1 MEENQNQVLKLELT
15 VAEINVVLNSL
26 GMHPFR
32 EVSMLIQ
39 KIKQQG
45 ESQLQELNNIDS
57 DNETTE

>member
-1 MEENQNQVLKLELT
+1 MEENQVLKLELT
-15 VAEINVVLNSL
+15 VAEINVVLRSL
-26 GMHPFR
+26 GKHPF
-32 EVSMLIQ
+32 EEISTLIQ